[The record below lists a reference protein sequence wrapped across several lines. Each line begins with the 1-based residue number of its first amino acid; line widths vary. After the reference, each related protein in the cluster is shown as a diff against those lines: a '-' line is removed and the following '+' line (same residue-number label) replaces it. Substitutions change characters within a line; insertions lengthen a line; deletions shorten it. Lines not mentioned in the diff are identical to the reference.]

1 MHKAASHHL
10 ELHPAVAPPQHVHGR
25 HALLAIAVPEARV
38 MKGDEDDVIGAL
50 EPIPYECYCLLAL
63 LPCELAV
70 LHLFKKLLL
79 RFRARKEHANAAI
92 NVSFG
97 GVAQGRGGGS
107 FA

>member
-1 MHKAASHHL
+1 M

-25 HALLAIAVPEARV
+25 HALLAIAVPAERV
-38 MKGDEDDVIGAL
+38 MKGEEEGAMGAR
-50 EPIPYECYCLLAL
+50 EPIPDKCDCFLAL
-63 LPCELAV
+63 LARELAV

-79 RFRARKEHANAAI
+79 RFRARKEHANAAT
-92 NVSFG
+92 NVNFG